1 MGEPPKFNGPAQ
13 RDINFTALVFMVR
26 KVTAGSTM
34 NLGSLIWWLF
44 LIYMILLPLWPQMQ
58 YRNLQAA
65 RLKVLARLSRKRNST
80 VITMIHRQESIGFFG
95 IPFYKFINIEDS
107 EEVLRA
113 IRMAPKDK
121 PIDLIIHTPGG
132 LVLAA
137 TQIAKALH
145 DHPAETRVIVPHYAM
160 SGGTLIALAA
170 DKIIMDPHAVLGP
183 VDPQL
188 GQYPGPSIVRAVE
201 KKGVDKVDDQTLILA
216 DVAEKAIA
224 QVRDLVYGLLK
235 DRYGEDKARELAKA
249 LTEGRWTHD
258 YPITYEHAKELG
270 LHVES
275 GVPEEVYALMELY
288 KQPMKQRGTVEFM
301 PYPSRGEGSE

>member
-1 MGEPPKFNGPAQ
+1 M
-13 RDINFTALVFMVR
+13 T
-26 KVTAGSTM
+26 VTYG
-34 NLGSLIWWLF
+34 LGSLIWWFF
-44 LIYMILLPLWPQMQ
+44 LLYFMFMMLWPQLQ
-58 YRNLQAA
+58 YRQ
-65 RLKVLARLSRKRNST
+65 LKLARLNIMQRLARKRNST

-95 IPFYKFINIEDS
+95 IPFYKFISIEDS
-107 EEVLRA
+107 EEILRA

-121 PIDLIIHTPGG
+121 PIDLILHTPGG

-201 KKGVDKVDDQTLILA
+201 RKGVEKVDDQTLILA
-216 DVAEKAIA
+216 DVAQKAIG
-224 QVRDLVYGLLK
+224 QVRDFIRKVLK
-235 DRYGEDKARELAKA
+235 DRHGEDRAKKLSEI

-270 LHVES
+270 LHVS
-275 GVPEEVYALMELY
+275 TDVPEEVYTLMELY
-288 KQPMKQRGTVEFM
+288 KQPFKQRGTVEFM
-301 PYPSRGEGSE
+301 PYPVTHEKK

>member
-1 MGEPPKFNGPAQ
+1 MGDAVSGF
-13 RDINFTALVFMVR
+13 F
-26 KVTAGSTM
+26 
-34 NLGSLIWWLF
+34 GSLLWWLF
-44 LIYMILLPLWPQMQ
+44 LIYLLLWPQMQ
-58 YRNLQAA
+58 YRNLQIA
-65 RLKVLARLSRKRNST
+65 RTRLLKRLSEKRKST
-80 VITMIHRQESIGFFG
+80 VITLIHRQESIGLFG
-95 IPFYKFINIEDS
+95 IPFYKFISVEDS

-113 IRMAPKDK
+113 IRSAPKDK
-121 PIDLIIHTPGG
+121 PIDLVIHTPGG

-170 DKIIMDPHAVLGP
+170 DKIVMDPHAVLGP

-201 KKGVDKVDDQTLILA
+201 RKGVDKVDDQTLILA
-216 DVAEKAIA
+216 DVAEKAIR
-224 QVRDLVYGLLK
+224 QVRDFIYGILK
-235 DRYGEDKARELAKA
+235 DRYGDEKAKELAQI

-258 YPITYEHAKELG
+258 YPITYEHARELG
-270 LHVES
+270 LHVS
-275 GVPEEVYALMELY
+275 TDVPKEVYALMELY

-301 PYPSRGEGSE
+301 PYIQRGESS

>member
-1 MGEPPKFNGPAQ
+1 MA
-13 RDINFTALVFMVR
+13 
-26 KVTAGSTM
+26 VTYG
-34 NLGSLIWWLF
+34 LGSLIWWFF
-44 LIYMILLPLWPQMQ
+44 LLYFMFMMLWPQFQ
-58 YRNLQAA
+58 YKQ
-65 RLKVLARLSRKRNST
+65 LKLARLHIMQRLAQKRNST

-107 EEVLRA
+107 EEILRA
-113 IRMAPKDK
+113 IRTAPKDK

-170 DKIIMDPHAVLGP
+170 DKIVMDPHAVLGP

-201 KKGVDKVDDQTLILA
+201 RKGVEKVDDQTLILA
-216 DVAEKAIA
+216 DVAEKAIK
-224 QVRDLVYGLLK
+224 QVRDFIKDILK
-235 DRYGEDKARELAKA
+235 DRYGEEKAAELAKI

-270 LHVES
+270 LHVTTD
-275 GVPEEVYALMELY
+275 VPEEVYTLMDLY
-288 KQPMKQRGTVEFM
+288 KQPFKQRGTVEFM
-301 PYPSRGEGSE
+301 PYPTAHEKK

>member
-1 MGEPPKFNGPAQ
+1 MDAASGF
-13 RDINFTALVFMVR
+13 F
-26 KVTAGSTM
+26 
-34 NLGSLIWWLF
+34 GSLLWWLF
-44 LIYMILLPLWPQMQ
+44 FMYILLWPQMQ
-58 YRNLQAA
+58 YRGLQIA
-65 RLKVLARLSRKRNST
+65 RAKILKRLSEKRGST
-80 VITMIHRQESIGFFG
+80 VITMIHRQESIGLFG
-95 IPFYKFINIEDS
+95 IPFYKFISVEDS

-170 DKIIMDPHAVLGP
+170 DKIIMDEHAVLGP

-188 GQYPGPSIVRAVE
+188 GQYPAPSIVRAVE
-201 KKGVDKVDDQTLILA
+201 KKGTEKVEDQTLILA
-216 DVAEKAIA
+216 DVAEKAIK
-224 QVRDLVYGLLK
+224 QVRDFVYNILK
-235 DRYGEDKARELAKA
+235 DRYGEEKAKELAQI

-270 LHVES
+270 LHVSTE
-275 GVPEEVYALMELY
+275 VPEEVYALMELY

-301 PYPSRGEGSE
+301 PYTRGSENPK

>member
-1 MGEPPKFNGPAQ
+1 MDAASGF
-13 RDINFTALVFMVR
+13 F
-26 KVTAGSTM
+26 
-34 NLGSLIWWLF
+34 GSLLWWLF
-44 LIYMILLPLWPQMQ
+44 FLYLLLWPQMQ
-58 YRNLQAA
+58 YRSLQ
-65 RLKVLARLSRKRNST
+65 LARAKLLKRLSEKRGST
-80 VITMIHRQESIGFFG
+80 VITMIHRQESIGLFG
-95 IPFYKFINIEDS
+95 IPFYKFISIEDS

-113 IRMAPKDK
+113 IRSAPKDK

-137 TQIAKALH
+137 TQIAKALK

-188 GQYPGPSIVRAVE
+188 GQYPAPSIVRAVE
-201 KKGVDKVDDQTLILA
+201 KKGTEKVDDQTLILA
-216 DVAEKAIA
+216 DVAEKAIT
-224 QVRDLVYGLLK
+224 QVRDFVYNLLK
-235 DRYGEDKARELAKA
+235 DRYGDEKAKELAQT

-258 YPITYEHAKELG
+258 YPITVEHARELG
-270 LHVES
+270 LNVETD
-275 GVPEEVYALMELY
+275 VPEEVYALMELY

-301 PYPSRGEGSE
+301 PYPVRQENKR